1 MSEPKN
7 PTTNSAPD
15 EHAIRERALW
25 EYTAAMASISEQWFQ
40 GGYSDRE
47 YFELCASERS
57 KAFNQADNWAQ
68 WHSQKEWD

>member
-1 MSEPKN
+1 MSDHKN
-7 PTTNSAPD
+7 LIANSAPS
-15 EHAIRERALW
+15 EATIRERALL
-25 EYTAAMASISEQWFQ
+25 EFTAAMSSISEQWFQ